1 MWLFWNYSEVLKI
14 EAKNVLMI
22 NTFAAKII
30 LSLWEIRCFINIF
43 IAPNVLSNFQSSE
56 SNSTKY
62 FLFRCENTTA
72 MNMRQRDSISESAK

>member
-22 NTFAAKII
+22 NTFAAKLI

-43 IAPNVLSNFQSSE
+43 IAPNALSNFQSSE

-62 FLFRCENTTA
+62 FLFRCENATA

>member
-22 NTFAAKII
+22 NTFAAKLI

-43 IAPNVLSNFQSSE
+43 IASNALSNFQSSE

-62 FLFRCENTTA
+62 FLFRCENATA